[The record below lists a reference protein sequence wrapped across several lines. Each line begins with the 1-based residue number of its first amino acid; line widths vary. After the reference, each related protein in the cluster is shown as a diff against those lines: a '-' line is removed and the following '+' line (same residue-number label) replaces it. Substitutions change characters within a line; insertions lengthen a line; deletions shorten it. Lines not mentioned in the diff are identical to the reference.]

1 MIAVRKANDMSDT
14 EETTAEST
22 EAAEKKAREPKK
34 NSIPKTEIEALVQG
48 LPQYTKTS
56 FLVVGHKNGV
66 RLAIPLTS
74 GVSRVYFYGNDDYS
88 TIPDDDAITVFDEA
102 NRKEHRRGGIM
113 AEVDFEKGLEAARR
127 ALGKLVDAVK
137 AAPTPAEKPKR
148 EPKPKKEKA
157 AAEPTAT
164 AETGDAEGAQA

>member
-1 MIAVRKANDMSDT
+1 MS
-14 EETTAEST
+14 EAETTAS
-22 EAAEKKAREPKK
+22 EKKSREPKK
-34 NSIPKTEIEALVQG
+34 NSIPRSEIEALVKD

-66 RLAIPLTS
+66 RLAIPLTA

-88 TIPDDDAITVFDEA
+88 TIPDDEAITIFDEA

-137 AAPTPAEKPKR
+137 AAPVPEV
-148 EPKPKKEKA
+148 KPKKAPKA
-157 AAEPTAT
+157 KKEEAPAEAQADEAPAAE
-164 AETGDAEGAQA
+164 AQA

>member
-1 MIAVRKANDMSDT
+1 MSDT
-14 EETTAEST
+14 EVTETDTVTTT
-22 EAAEKKAREPKK
+22 EADKKREPKK
-34 NSIPKTEIEALVQG
+34 SIPSDEIKTLVEG

-66 RLAIPLTS
+66 RLAIPKTS
-74 GVSRVYFYGNDDYS
+74 GVSRTYFYANDDYS
-88 TIPDDDAITVFDEA
+88 LIPDDDAITVFDEA

-113 AEVDFEKGLEAARR
+113 AEIDYDKGVEAARR
-127 ALGKLVDAVK
+127 ALSKLVDVVR

-157 AAEPTAT
+157 ATA
-164 AETGDAEGAQA
+164 AADDAAADAVEAQA

>member
-1 MIAVRKANDMSDT
+1 MIAVERQHMSDAENTT
-14 EETTAEST
+14 ES
-22 EAAEKKAREPKK
+22 AEKKAREPKK
-34 NSIPKTEIEALVQG
+34 NSIPKSEIDTLVQG

-74 GVSRVYFYGNDDYS
+74 GVSRIYFYANDDYS
-88 TIPDDDAITVFDEA
+88 LIPEDEAITVFDEA
-102 NRKEHRRGGIM
+102 DRKQHRRGGIM

-137 AAPTPAEKPKR
+137 TAPTPAAKPAKVPKAKK
-148 EPKPKKEKA
+148 EPK
-157 AAEPTAT
+157 AAEAQSDEAPAT
-164 AETGDAEGAQA
+164 EAQA

>member
-1 MIAVRKANDMSDT
+1 MIAVERLNDMS
-14 EETTAEST
+14 EAETTT
-22 EAAEKKAREPKK
+22 EDADKAKAREPKK
-34 NSIPKTEIEALVQG
+34 NSIPKTEIDALVKD

-66 RLAIPLTS
+66 RLAIPLTA

-88 TIPDDDAITVFDEA
+88 TIPDDEAITVFDEA

-113 AEVDFEKGLEAARR
+113 AEVDFEKGLDAARR

-137 AAPTPAEKPKR
+137 VAPTPEVKPKR
-148 EPKPKKEKA
+148 EPKAKKADETA
-157 AAEPTAT
+157 PEAEPTD
-164 AETGDAEGAQA
+164 ETQAS

>member
-1 MIAVRKANDMSDT
+1 MSDT
-14 EETTAEST
+14 EEST
-22 EAAEKKAREPKK
+22 AEKKAREPKK
-34 NSIPKTEIEALVQG
+34 NSIPKTEIEALVTG

-66 RLAIPLTS
+66 RLAIPLTA

-88 TIPDDDAITVFDEA
+88 TIPDDEAITVYDEA

-127 ALGKLVDAVK
+127 ALGKLVAAVK
-137 AAPTPAEKPKR
+137 TAPTPATKPKR
-148 EPKPKKEKA
+148 EPKPKKEKVLA
-157 AAEPTAT
+157 SGMTEGEAEQADASDAT
-164 AETGDAEGAQA
+164 ENQAQA